1 MVILSNW
8 IQLYLAFFYDRG
20 RKRRMGSR
28 KCFPFMIYSLRRK
41 DELPYEV
48 NFLKLKEHN
57 CVEKKKI
64 IGLPRGKHSVTE
76 QVCAFQHIQQ

>member
-1 MVILSNW
+1 
-8 IQLYLAFFYDRG
+8 
-20 RKRRMGSR
+20 
-28 KCFPFMIYSLRRK
+28 MIYSLRRK

-57 CVEKKKI
+57 CLEKKKI